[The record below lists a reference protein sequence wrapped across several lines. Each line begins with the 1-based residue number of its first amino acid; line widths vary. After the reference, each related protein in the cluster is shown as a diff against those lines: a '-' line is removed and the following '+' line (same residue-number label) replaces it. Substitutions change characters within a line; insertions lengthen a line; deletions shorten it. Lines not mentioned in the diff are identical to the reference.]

1 MSWTVRIAFIL
12 LLVILLFSHIGC
24 ACCAEEPPCFCP
36 PDILVEPQKA
46 TLKIGEKVSLTSWE
60 AACIVGTP
68 EEGPHCT
75 KKRELKERVI
85 WHSTNPSVSIIDSFG
100 VASALAPG
108 RTKIGA
114 SFDTR
119 GLNTCLC
126 TRMANMISA
135 PPARLFIYERT
146 DVSLGTGLE
155 KAPWDVDIHP
165 TKGIALVSLPM
176 GDSVQEVI
184 LPSGGLSTALPLT
197 AGSFPQGI
205 AISPTSNRAVV
216 ANRFSDTVSIIDLT
230 ASPVVTSS
238 LSLPPG
244 SGPIAGA
251 FSPTGGVAIVASYD
265 TGRLS
270 FIDVMAEPPQERAW
284 VGVGPSPTGLAISP
298 AGNAALV
305 LRQENALTI
314 VPLDTIGDVVTVSVS
329 GESGLFGLAVD
340 RTNGL
345 AYLTH
350 WGSLSTPGSSVSIM
364 DLNVFPPE
372 LLATIK
378 AEEGPF
384 DVAIHEESGIAVV
397 GNLGGAAPGTSI
409 SLIEKQKYPYYPY
422 GTGFTITASIP
433 VGKGPTGLAI
443 LSGTNLA
450 VVANSGD
457 NSLSL
462 IRLPLP

>member
-1 MSWTVRIAFIL
+1 MKWPQRIL
-12 LLVILLFSHIGC
+12 LLFIFLLLAFSEIGC
-24 ACCAEEPPCFCP
+24 SGCIEEQSCFCP
-36 PDILVEPQKA
+36 PDILVEPQRA
-46 TLKIGEKVSLTSWE
+46 TLKLGEKISLTAWE
-60 AACIVGTP
+60 AECFSGSP
-68 EEGPHCT
+68 EEGPFCT
-75 KKRELKERVI
+75 KEREVKEGVI
-85 WHSTNPSVSIIDSFG
+85 WHSTNPSVSTIDSSG
-100 VASALAPG
+100 VVAALAPG
-108 RTKIGA
+108 RTEVSA
-114 SFDTR
+114 SFATKGSCICIR
-119 GLNTCLC
+119 Y
-126 TRMANMISA
+126 AIYVYP
-135 PPARLFIYERT
+135 PPARIFVYERT

-155 KAPWDVDIHP
+155 KAPFDVDIHP
-165 TKGIALVSLPM
+165 TKGVALVTLPV
-176 GDSVQEVI
+176 GDAVQAVT
-184 LPSGGLSTALPLT
+184 LPSGGLSSALPLT

-216 ANRFSDTVSIIDLT
+216 ANRFSDTVSVIDLT
-230 ASPVVTSS
+230 ASPVVLSTF
-238 LSLPPG
+238 SLPSG

-251 FSPTGGVAIVASYD
+251 FSPTGGIAIVASYD

-270 FIDVMAEPPQERAW
+270 FIDMMAEPPQERAW
-284 VGVGPSPTGLAISP
+284 VGVGPSPTGVAISP
-298 AGNAALV
+298 SGNAALV

-314 VPLDTIGDVVTVSVS
+314 VSLDTIGDVVTVSVS

-350 WGSLSTPGSSVSIM
+350 WGSLATPGSSVSIM

-397 GNLGGAAPGTSI
+397 GNLGGATPGTSI
-409 SLIEKQKYPYYPY
+409 SLVEKQKYPY